1 MKWKCKGWRND
12 DALYAMLLPV
22 ECLTTRPWNESP
34 FFCHLC
40 TTFMPYIFH
49 GKLCRVLYNTQEF
62 SYEKER
68 SSSDDKRP
76 FPCCSTTISSCL
88 GSKTIFAFF
97 FFLFTLSPFFRDAEG
112 KELSVLFGLHFATFQ
127 RKRCS
132 SQVQTNHLS
141 AFRAASPHS
150 CIRGTSPGSRESQ
163 FV

>member
-97 FFLFTLSPFFRDAEG
+97 FFSHYPPSLEMQREKSSLYSLASILQRFKGKDAPH
-112 KELSVLFGLHFATFQ
+112 KCKQIISLHFEQHHRT
-127 RKRCS
+127 R
-132 SQVQTNHLS
+132 V
-141 AFRAASPHS
+141 
-150 CIRGTSPGSRESQ
+150 
-163 FV
+163 